1 MAREMTPQERAAELC
16 FKLALLVD
24 ADTHMEVD
32 QDAMKAITAAITET
46 RRAALL
52 EAAQVAN
59 TLETMHDIKWWM
71 DSTKKEVSAQTAR
84 DIAAALTKLA
94 QEG

>member
-1 MAREMTPQERAAELC
+1 MTPQERAAELC

-32 QDAMKAITAAITET
+32 QDAMKAITEALTAT

-52 EAAQVAN
+52 EAA
-59 TLETMHDIKWWM
+59 
-71 DSTKKEVSAQTAR
+71 
-84 DIAAALTKLA
+84 DIAFDHACDDPQWCTCNSVICRALTKLA